1 MRRRNVG
8 VFCCLLCLVLAC
20 STMMFGC
27 GKAKQEEQ
35 KSLTDQKTEKTDEP
49 EETGDDVA
57 ALLKKAKYVA
67 VIHVKI
73 NPEFNIYLDQDEN
86 VVALECLNEDAKDA
100 YGKKS
105 FAGKSLDETL
115 QTVVSIAAE
124 KGYMKEDQTVALTI
138 TECTTD
144 LNATEL
150 QTKMDSV
157 VTEAAK
163 EQDITVTTAMDM
175 SEEVRT
181 AQKEAGLIKQACSN
195 CNGTGDCP
203 DCDGGRM
210 TCPACGGDGI
220 EECGNCFGTGLDHG
234 KTCTFCGGA
243 KTHTCTH
250 CGGVGTAM
258 DCPVCGGSFK
268 CVVCG
273 GSGTL

>member
-1 MRRRNVG
+1 
-8 VFCCLLCLVLAC
+8 
-20 STMMFGC
+20 MFYH
-27 GKAKQEEQ
+27 
-35 KSLTDQKTEKTDEP
+35 
-49 EETGDDVA
+49 DVA
-57 ALLKKAKYVA
+57 ALLKNAKYAV

-86 VVALECLNEDAKDA
+86 VVALECLNADAKDA

-105 FAGKSLDETL
+105 FAGKSLDET
-115 QTVVSIAAE
+115 
-124 KGYMKEDQTVALTI
+124 
-138 TECTTD
+138 
-144 LNATEL
+144 L

-175 SEEVRT
+175 SEEVRM

-203 DCDGGRM
+203 DC
-210 TCPACGGDGI
+210 
-220 EECGNCFGTGLDHG
+220 
-234 KTCTFCGGA
+234 
-243 KTHTCTH
+243 
-250 CGGVGTAM
+250 
-258 DCPVCGGSFK
+258 PVCGGSFK

>member
-1 MRRRNVG
+1 
-8 VFCCLLCLVLAC
+8 
-20 STMMFGC
+20 MFTLPCIGMFYH
-27 GKAKQEEQ
+27 
-35 KSLTDQKTEKTDEP
+35 
-49 EETGDDVA
+49 DVV
-57 ALLKKAKYVA
+57 ALLKNAKYAA

-86 VVALECLNEDAKDA
+86 VVALECLNADAKDA

-124 KGYMKEDQTVALTI
+124 KGYMKEDQMVALTI

-175 SEEVRT
+175 SEEVRM
-181 AQKEAGLIKQACSN
+181 AQKEAGLIKHACSN

-203 DCDGGRM
+203 
-210 TCPACGGDGI
+210 
-220 EECGNCFGTGLDHG
+220 
-234 KTCTFCGGA
+234 
-243 KTHTCTH
+243 
-250 CGGVGTAM
+250 

>member
-1 MRRRNVG
+1 
-8 VFCCLLCLVLAC
+8 
-20 STMMFGC
+20 MFTLPCIGMFYH
-27 GKAKQEEQ
+27 
-35 KSLTDQKTEKTDEP
+35 
-49 EETGDDVA
+49 DVA
-57 ALLKKAKYVA
+57 ALLKNAKYVA

-73 NPEFNIYLDQDEN
+73 NPEFNIYLDKDEN
-86 VVALECLNEDAKDA
+86 VVALECLNADAKDA

-105 FAGKSLDETL
+105 FAGKTLDETL

-150 QTKMDSV
+150 QTKMDRM

-163 EQDITVTTAMDM
+163 EQDITVTTAMDV

-203 DCDGGRM
+203 DCDDGRM

-234 KTCTFCGGA
+234 NTCTFCGGA

-273 GSGTL
+273 GSGSL

>member
-1 MRRRNVG
+1 
-8 VFCCLLCLVLAC
+8 
-20 STMMFGC
+20 MFTLPCIGMFYH
-27 GKAKQEEQ
+27 
-35 KSLTDQKTEKTDEP
+35 
-49 EETGDDVA
+49 DVA
-57 ALLKKAKYVA
+57 ALLKNEKYVA
-67 VIHVKI
+67 VVHVKI
-73 NPEFNIYLDQDEN
+73 NPEFNIYLDKDEN
-86 VVALECLNEDAKDA
+86 VVALECLNADAKDA
-100 YGKKS
+100 YGKNS
-105 FAGKSLDETL
+105 FAGKTLDET
-115 QTVVSIAAE
+115 
-124 KGYMKEDQTVALTI
+124 
-138 TECTTD
+138 
-144 LNATEL
+144 L

-163 EQDITVTTAMDM
+163 EQDITVTTTMDM
-175 SEEVRT
+175 SEEVRM

-234 KTCTFCGGA
+234 NTCTFCGGA

-273 GSGTL
+273 GSGTI

>member
-20 STMMFGC
+20 FTMMFGC

-35 KSLTDQKTEKTDEP
+35 QNATDQKTEKTDEP

-57 ALLKKAKYVA
+57 TLLKNTKYVA

-73 NPEFNIYLDQDEN
+73 NPEFNIYLDEDEN
-86 VVALECLNEDAKDA
+86 VVALECLNADAKDA

-150 QTKMDSV
+150 QTKMDRV

-163 EQDITVTTAMDM
+163 EQNITVTTAMDM

-181 AQKEAGLIKQACSN
+181 AQKEAGLS
-195 CNGTGDCP
+195 
-203 DCDGGRM
+203 
-210 TCPACGGDGI
+210 
-220 EECGNCFGTGLDHG
+220 
-234 KTCTFCGGA
+234 
-243 KTHTCTH
+243 
-250 CGGVGTAM
+250 
-258 DCPVCGGSFK
+258 
-268 CVVCG
+268 CVRWQF
-273 GSGTL
+273 

>member
-1 MRRRNVG
+1 MLEGERMRRRNVG

-35 KSLTDQKTEKTDEP
+35 KSATNQKTEKANEP

-57 ALLKKAKYVA
+57 ALLKNAKYVA

-73 NPEFNIYLDQDEN
+73 NPEFNIYLGEDEN
-86 VVALECLNEDAKDA
+86 VVALECLNADAKDA

-105 FAGKSLDETL
+105 FAGKSLDEAL

-163 EQDITVTTAMDM
+163 EQNITVTTAMDM

-181 AQKEAGLIKQACSN
+181 AQKEAGLS
-195 CNGTGDCP
+195 
-203 DCDGGRM
+203 
-210 TCPACGGDGI
+210 
-220 EECGNCFGTGLDHG
+220 
-234 KTCTFCGGA
+234 
-243 KTHTCTH
+243 
-250 CGGVGTAM
+250 
-258 DCPVCGGSFK
+258 
-268 CVVCG
+268 CVWW
-273 GSGTL
+273 